1 MFDSSFLVAVLQRIY
16 FLIVNK
22 SEKMQIL
29 LFITIR
35 NVLYGIKC
43 VYENVSK
50 LFNFFVV

>member
-1 MFDSSFLVAVLQRIY
+1 MFDFSFLVAVLQRIY
-16 FLIVNK
+16 FLIINK

-29 LFITIR
+29 LFITIC